1 MVQMAESVLYT
12 YDTAILQFADLTAE
26 VSEKKSDYCHP
37 IMSTFSLKYVAY
49 RHSKWGLLVTHI
61 LQGFHR
67 CVEQDA

>member
-49 RHSKWGLLVTHI
+49 RHMGPISNTHTTEI
-61 LQGFHR
+61 SPL
-67 CVEQDA
+67 C